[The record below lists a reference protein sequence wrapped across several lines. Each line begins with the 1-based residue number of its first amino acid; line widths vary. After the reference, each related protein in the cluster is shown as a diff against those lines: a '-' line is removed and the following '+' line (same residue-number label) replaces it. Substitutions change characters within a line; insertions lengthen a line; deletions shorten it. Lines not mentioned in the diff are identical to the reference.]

1 MGKIILFFA
10 LALLLCACS
19 PTSYLSSGDT
29 SLELENEKKEPEDIA
44 EPTEEIDVTG
54 FVQIYGAVNAPGV
67 YEIGKDT
74 RLFSVIEAAGGLRED
89 AAFESVNMAQ
99 VLSDGASIKV
109 LTRDEYDNG
118 LSESAAPG
126 TSGDGRV
133 NINTADVE
141 RLKTLRGIGDSKAD
155 MIIEYREANGSFSSI
170 EDLMNIPGIKE
181 GVFNKIKDDITV

>member
-1 MGKIILFFA
+1 MGKIILFFT

-19 PTSYLSSGDT
+19 PTSYLSGGDT
-29 SLELENEKKEPEDIA
+29 SLEIEEIESKDMA
-44 EPTEEIDVTG
+44 EPAEEPFVKG

-109 LTRDEYDNG
+109 FSREEYDNG
-118 LSESAAPG
+118 SQDSTSPG
-126 TSGDGRV
+126 ISGDGRV
-133 NINTADVE
+133 NINTADAE

-155 MIIEYREANGSFSSI
+155 MIIEYRETNGSFSSV

>member
-1 MGKIILFFA
+1 MGKIILFFM

-29 SLELENEKKEPEDIA
+29 SLSNEEMESEDMA
-44 EPTEEIDVTG
+44 EPAEKSFDKG

-109 LTRDEYDNG
+109 LSRDEYDNG
-118 LSESAAPG
+118 SSDFTSSG

-133 NINTADVE
+133 NINTADAE
-141 RLKTLRGIGDSKAD
+141 GLKTLRGIGDSKAD

-170 EDLMNIPGIKE
+170 EDLMSIPGIKE